1 MMVEAEEFS
10 KYERARI
17 LRARGLQISM
27 DAPLLIKI
35 NDEDLEGVNYD
46 PLRIAEKELD
56 SGVLP
61 ISVKRPLPEKEEMEL
76 EKVKI
81 DDRDVSD
88 EVKIKT
94 EQEAEKEISEG
105 GEIMEIANP
114 EDEQDGE
121 QALSN
126 PASEAG
132 GVGGV

>member
-1 MMVEAEEFS
+1 MEKQEFS

-17 LRARGLQISM
+17 VGARGLQVSM
-27 DAPLLIKI
+27 DAPLLLEM
-35 NDEDLEGVNYD
+35 DEKSLEEINYD
-46 PLRIAEKELD
+46 PLKIAEKELD